1 MQKTKTVFVS
11 ILAVTVTLAILSI
24 NLAIPQLVPG
34 AINSEHSASDLKY
47 IQGIINSPIKEVTA
61 ANSGLSDGLMA
72 SSFVV
77 HFKTPSANFDIY
89 TISKITQPTNININ
103 SKLSTGSSQIQF
115 ESIPSKDKKKYYD
128 LLAYFTNNNGDGRD
142 TTDINIDILTKDGS
156 IIETLQ
162 YSKCQASSY
171 YVINNDNKMQY
182 RFAQADV
189 MELRDQAIFTCQ
201 GEHMVVPTYK

>member
-1 MQKTKTVFVS
+1 MFIS
-11 ILAVTVTLAILSI
+11 IIALTIALVALST
-24 NLAIPQLVPG
+24 NVVIPQYVHSTNWSRDS
-34 AINSEHSASDLKY
+34 AIDLKY

-61 ANSGLSDGLMA
+61 ANSGLSDTTMA

-77 HFKTPSANFDIY
+77 HFKTASINFDIY

-103 SKLSTGSSQIQF
+103 GKQATSSSQIQF

-128 LLAYFTNNNGDGRD
+128 LLSYYVNTNGDGRD
-142 TTDINIDILTKDGS
+142 TVDVNIDILAKDGS
-156 IIETLQ
+156 TIETLQ
-162 YSKCQASSY
+162 YSKCIASSY
-171 YVINNDNKMQY
+171 YVINNDNKLQY

-201 GEHMVVPTYK
+201 GEHIVVPTYK